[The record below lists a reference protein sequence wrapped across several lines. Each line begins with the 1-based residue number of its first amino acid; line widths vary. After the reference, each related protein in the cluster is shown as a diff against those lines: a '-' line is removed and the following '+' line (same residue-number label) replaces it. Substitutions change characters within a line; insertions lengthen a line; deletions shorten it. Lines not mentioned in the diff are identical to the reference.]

1 MGCGQPVLGECV
13 PARPCHPVALTTSA
27 PRLTPRTHDGVAQ
40 YREQAPM
47 ARHSRVSIM
56 PHQHACPPGPL
67 LRDRPMHA
75 PAQCVLHGLQCLA
88 KPLGHRLTPD
98 RTLAVP
104 RFPAYMRQ
112 AKKVKGLRFALSP
125 PLAPFSSIAPT
136 RNQPRLLRLELQ
148 IDLSQTVPQCFPEP
162 CGVVPVCAAYE
173 EGVSVAYEDAIPACR
188 LTPPSVSPY
197 VQDVGQGEVGRQG
210 AQWSRDSAHLH
221 DSHRACFT
229 ILLPQTKR
237 DSFPALRFPALQTSM
252 VTLRGRL
259 HMAGSAQ
266 AFGVVAG
273 LLSTVATGRP
283 VMKIEVHR
291 CAAALTPCS
300 TFCLHLC
307 LACAPALLML
317 GLAQPGMLRAWG
329 VAWRNLGL
337 PVLAQRGIVRCA
349 GPVFRPRL
357 SAHPVEEE
365 HGVAMLEAHVIPGAL
380 FAVFVHR
387 HDAVGRTPM
396 SLLQPT
402 EHALIDPAIEGCDD
416 GRGIAVAV
424 IGAPAPQDR
433 VECTQLEPRSLPTPS
448 SRRHCPDGGL
458 QALWGFVT
466 RCDQPCRSVLAIDR
480 ASSRKTEDMEAVVHL
495 RDVRLFHGAFALQCF
510 CEESRK
516 RLPPTIGLLVAA
528 MGQHEPSIRL
538 SDERTVAL
546 IGLPATLLPRAVE
559 AAVVG
564 PPMQVQLVPI
574 DICEHGRAYSPY
586 KVANFFFRG
595 PHRQGTDRPETRY

>member
-1 MGCGQPVLGECV
+1 VWQAVCPLLPPPERLAEAYRRRLRPESRATRTPLATVAGQISTLRQGIARWSDRDAEGLIDQGELEPRGTRLRQRRARVEEQRQALADEAAVQGAWPLMMGRLEDC
-13 PARPCHPVALTTSA
+13 ATT
-27 PRLTPRTHDGVAQ
+27 LHDGLEA
-40 YREQAPM
+40 ADG
-47 ARHSRVSIM
+47 ASK
-56 PHQHACPPGPL
+56 
-67 LRDRPMHA
+67 RDRIRA
-75 PAQCVLHGLQCLA
+75 
-88 KPLGHRLTPD
+88 LGKRV
-98 RTLAVP
+98 AV
-104 RFPAYMRQ
+104 A
-112 AKKVKGLRFALSP
+112 
-125 PLAPFSSIAPT
+125 
-136 RNQPRLLRLELQ
+136 RLEVNVVFR
-148 IDLSQTVPQCFPEP
+148 IDPYPGDNDPKKKSLPL
-162 CGVVPVCAAYE
+162 
-173 EGVSVAYEDAIPACR
+173 CR
-188 LTPPSVSPY
+188 
-197 VQDVGQGEVGRQG
+197 GRE
-210 AQWSRDSAHLH
+210 WSRDSAHLH